1 MNFLCIIPARS
12 GSKGIKNKNLKKI
25 KNKSLIELS
34 YDIALKSKIFTNI
47 VVSTDSKKVS
57 KLFKKKN
64 SN

>member
-47 VVSTDSKKVS
+47 VVSTDSKKYQNY
-57 KLFKKKN
+57 LKKN